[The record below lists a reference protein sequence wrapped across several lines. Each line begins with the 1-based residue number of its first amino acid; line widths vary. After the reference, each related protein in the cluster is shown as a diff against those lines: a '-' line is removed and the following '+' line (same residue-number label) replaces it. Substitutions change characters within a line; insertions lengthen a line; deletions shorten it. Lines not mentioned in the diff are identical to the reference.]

1 MLGKYITQIGIDPQS
16 HDGQR
21 LIEECILCLSGV
33 NSAFDFQRNVKT
45 IDLTPTGMSGK
56 DVRLRLMEKSYLTVN
71 VKYAALFLSLVP
83 NNADAYV
90 KLQAYLNAEDIAI
103 FRHYFSR
110 RACKANVKAYAI
122 GRGLT
127 ARDVTIGAMRHD
139 KKLFDDLLQKATRH
153 IKSRVRKQLSFVM
166 RAENTANTDFTG
178 DLTCKVLR
186 AYHSLI
192 PTKQPEAY
200 IINYL
205 RRAASNETN
214 NLTKKHSTGKRGRM
228 KETGTDGFGGKTY
241 EVICRSENQT
251 HHATSDSGEEGLAEF
266 DLLMGTQVE
275 DHAPTLESSILMS
288 RLLAKFKGRKL
299 RILEIL
305 SGHVDEAFTRFLK
318 RKNKLGRGI
327 DHTDYQRR
335 VSHQTFLNTLAEYVG
350 VYQEAFMRF
359 VRYVGGV
366 LTAHKEFA

>member
-33 NSAFDFQRNVKT
+33 NTAFDFQRNVKT

-56 DVRLRLMEKSYLTVN
+56 DVRLGLMGKCYLTVN
-71 VKYAALFLSLVP
+71 VKYAALFLALVP

-103 FRHYFSR
+103 FRNYFSR
-110 RACKANVKAYAI
+110 RSFKANMKEYAI
-122 GRGLT
+122 SRGLC
-127 ARDVTIGAMRHD
+127 ARDVTIQAMRRD
-139 KKLFDDLLQKATRH
+139 KKAFDDLLQKATRH
-153 IKSRVRKQLSFVM
+153 IKSRVRKRLGFVVKSD
-166 RAENTANTDFTG
+166 NNTDKDFSG

-200 IINYL
+200 VVNYL
-205 RRAASNETN
+205 RRSASNETV
-214 NLTKKHSTGKRGRM
+214 NLIEKHTTGKRGRM
-228 KETGTDGFGGKTY
+228 VATGDDGYGGQNY

-251 HHATSDSGEEGLAEF
+251 HKGEDGESEF
-266 DLLMGTQVE
+266 DMLMGTQIE
-275 DHAPTLESSILMS
+275 DSTPTIESSILMS
-288 RLLAKFKGRKL
+288 RLYGKFKGRKL
-299 RILEIL
+299 KILEIL
-305 SGHVDEAFTRFLK
+305 SGQNDDGFTRFLK
-318 RKNKLGRGI
+318 RKNKLGRGV

-335 VSHQTFLNTLAEYVG
+335 VAPQTFLNTLAEYVG
-350 VYQEAFMRF
+350 VYREAFMKF
-359 VRYVGGV
+359 VQYIGGV